1 MQEDPLVGLRDLQE
15 LADRFGIP
23 AGEVAQCNHRL
34 LHAGQLL
41 DLRLDQLA
49 GLALQEVTV
58 MFASPSSESYRTFEL
73 TPLSGSGGARIEGID
88 LSAPIPV
95 DIEEEIR
102 RAFLDHSVL
111 VFSGQDLSPE
121 AQITFT
127 RIFGEV
133 VRHPLYRSAVI
144 PSYEE
149 ILVIEH
155 KAGEHFNGKND
166 IWHSDL
172 TFEQAP
178 ALGSVLHCKACWE
191 GFGDTMFA
199 NQYLAYESLSTD
211 LRRMLDGLEAEHSAG
226 LLVQRNNELDHT
238 VQIGKPP
245 PAVRHPVVRTH
256 PETGRKALY
265 FHITKARG
273 IVGMDTEKVRP
284 FLEGLLE
291 QAVRPENSLRHKWRS
306 GDVLMFDNRCTMHRA
321 DPEYDMSEE
330 RLLWRIIL
338 RGDRPA

>member
-1 MQEDPLVGLRDLQE
+1 
-15 LADRFGIP
+15 
-23 AGEVAQCNHRL
+23 
-34 LHAGQLL
+34 
-41 DLRLDQLA
+41 
-49 GLALQEVTV
+49 

-265 FHITKARG
+265 VNPAFTTS
-273 IVGMDTEKVRP
+273 IVGMPASESHALLD
-284 FLEGLLE
+284 FLY
-291 QAVRPENSLRHKWRS
+291 RHASEHRFIYRHRWQV
-306 GDVLMFDNRCTMHRA
+306 GDVIMFDNRCLMHYVVLDYPAEMHRRMHRTTA
-321 DPEYDMSEE
+321 G
-330 RLLWRIIL
+330 
-338 RGDRPA
+338 GDRPH